1 MDMADFS
8 MNLRRS
14 LGLLVFSA
22 AIGTAFPALADQA
35 EKLAA
40 GARLAQDV
48 GKGNCLAC
56 HAMPSDAKAVTSANI
71 GPPLVAIRARF
82 PDRDQLRR
90 QVWDAGSVNPDTVM
104 PPFGKHQILTPEEI
118 DLIVDYLYTL

>member
-22 AIGTAFPALADQA
+22 TIGTAFPALADQA

>member
-1 MDMADFS
+1 
-8 MNLRRS
+8 MNPTTLPR
-14 LGLLVFSA
+14 LLVLFVAIASA
-22 AIGTAFPALADQA
+22 CLALADGA
-35 EKLAA
+35 EKLAV

-48 GKGNCLAC
+48 ARGNCLAC

-82 PDRDQLRR
+82 PDRDKLRR
-90 QVWDAGSVNPDTVM
+90 QIWDAGLTNPDTVM
-104 PPFGKHQILTPEEI
+104 PPFGKHQILTDEEI

>member
-1 MDMADFS
+1 MHMADFS
-8 MNLRRS
+8 MNLGRS

-22 AIGTAFPALADQA
+22 AIGTVFPALADQA

-82 PDRDQLRR
+82 PDREQLRR
-90 QVWDAGSVNPDTVM
+90 QVWDAGSINPNTVM